1 MFHLKTERTYE
12 PRDKSWII
20 PLHQERQSACL
31 VKKDVILIILFLKMS
46 TGPIMWKKESMC
58 SMGSKGA
65 LELMGRSYTQM
76 DFYLILR

>member
-1 MFHLKTERTYE
+1 
-12 PRDKSWII
+12 
-20 PLHQERQSACL
+20 
-31 VKKDVILIILFLKMS
+31 MS

-65 LELMGRSYTQM
+65 LELMGRSYTKM